1 MSTVR
6 NILERRILKR
16 EVVWEVW
23 WLSVHVDEALLVTM
37 EVGSS
42 FEGTRGAQQEDGHH
56 LPLVGMAT
64 LEWTA
69 LASVMNMEIYMLT
82 SLGLN

>member
-1 MSTVR
+1 M
-6 NILERRILKR
+6 
-16 EVVWEVW
+16 
-23 WLSVHVDEALLVTM
+23 HVDEALLVTM

-69 LASVMNMEIYMLT
+69 LASVMNMEI
-82 SLGLN
+82 

>member
-1 MSTVR
+1 M
-6 NILERRILKR
+6 
-16 EVVWEVW
+16 
-23 WLSVHVDEALLVTM
+23 TM

-82 SLGLN
+82 SLGLTEIFKKASEYFKLR